1 MTNDDFKN
9 STLLRKGQ
17 RDSSANEAENKKAN
31 DKIIT
36 QDYLSSLIKQDD
48 VILHFE
54 VENIYKND
62 KTREYKGKRELKKN
76 PPELVIRD
84 DSDNEVS
91 FSLTENFNDELI
103 SALKEVERAYLGFN
117 KPLDKN
123 IPSNFVDRVVYYIKT
138 NPLKL
143 IIVMIL
149 FIATIIMFN
158 QR

>member
-1 MTNDDFKN
+1 MTKDN
-9 STLLRKGQ
+9 L
-17 RDSSANEAENKKAN
+17 RDSELLKKGFKSSNDNEDEVAN

-36 QDYLSSLIKQDD
+36 QDYLSSLIEQDD
-48 VILHFE
+48 IILHFE

-62 KTREYKGKRELKKN
+62 KTREYKSKRELKN
-76 PPELVIRD
+76 SPPELVIRD
-84 DSDNEVS
+84 DSDNEVY

-123 IPSNFVDRVVYYIKT
+123 IPNNFIDRVVFYIKN

-143 IIVMIL
+143 VIIVIL
-149 FIATIIMFN
+149 FIGTIIMFN

>member
-1 MTNDDFKN
+1 MTKDN
-9 STLLRKGQ
+9 L
-17 RDSSANEAENKKAN
+17 RDSELLKKGFESSDDNEDEVAN

-36 QDYLSSLIKQDD
+36 QDYLSSLIEQDD
-48 VILHFE
+48 IILHFE

-62 KTREYKGKRELKKN
+62 KTREYKSKRELKN
-76 PPELVIRD
+76 SPPELVIRD
-84 DSDNEVS
+84 DSDNEVY

-123 IPSNFVDRVVYYIKT
+123 IPNNFIDRVVFYIKN

-143 IIVMIL
+143 VIIVIL
-149 FIATIIMFN
+149 FIGTIVMFN